1 MEAPQIQNSL
11 RLLFAF
17 DKGYGKIFGTKTLNI
32 FLPGVSAFLQG
43 VLAKPGVFNVVFCAK
58 SVVN

>member
-17 DKGYGKIFGTKTLNI
+17 DKGYGKVFGTKTLNI

-43 VLAKPGVFNVVFCAK
+43 VLAKPGVFNVVFCA
-58 SVVN
+58 